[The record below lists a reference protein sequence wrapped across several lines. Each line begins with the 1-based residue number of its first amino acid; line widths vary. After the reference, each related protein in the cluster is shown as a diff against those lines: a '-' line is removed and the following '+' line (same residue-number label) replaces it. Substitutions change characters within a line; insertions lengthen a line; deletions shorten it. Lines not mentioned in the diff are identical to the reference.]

1 MRLASADGMDKVI
14 KTEFVNPPVSLRD
27 YDWRAWFDGEEQRG
41 QYGYGAT
48 EKEAIANLLEQ
59 YDPTIGVIIYRIHQR
74 GITPADACYCEPSLT
89 ASSRCGCKPRQ
100 KVNVS

>member
-1 MRLASADGMDKVI
+1 MDTAKMTHEYGPDICTRSGSIVPAVKSRLHFCGMRLASVMIDMDKVI

-27 YDWRAWFDGEEQRG
+27 YDWRAWFEGEEQRG

-59 YDPTIGVIIYRIHQR
+59 YGP
-74 GITPADACYCEPSLT
+74 
-89 ASSRCGCKPRQ
+89 PRAA
-100 KVNVS
+100 